1 MIDLFIVGAGGWGR
15 EVLNQLRGDAAHEKD
30 WRVAGFLDSRPD
42 ALAGFDVG
50 LLIVGDPLT
59 HQPQPNQEFI
69 CALGDPAR
77 RRHYA
82 AALLARGARFMNIRG
97 ESHLPPALSM
107 GQGNFFTRMLQI
119 SPDARIGSFCNINT
133 LSVISHDVVLG
144 DYVQIGAMVFIG
156 GGARIGSM
164 VTVHPHATILPGIT
178 IGDGAIIGAG
188 SVVVKNVPADT
199 TVFGNPARA
208 IFQASTPATG
218 A

>member
-15 EVLNQLRGDAAHEKD
+15 EVLNQLRGDAAHEKE
-30 WRVAGFLDSRPD
+30 WRVAGFLDGRPH
-42 ALAGFDVG
+42 ALNGFEVG
-50 LLIVGDPLT
+50 LPIVGDPLT
-59 HQPQPNQEFI
+59 HRPLPNQQFV
-69 CALGDPAR
+69 CALGDPAQR
-77 RRHYA
+77 RRYA
-82 AALLARGARFMNIRG
+82 APLLEKGGYFMNIRG
-97 ESHLPPALSM
+97 EANIPPVLAM

-133 LSVISHDVVLG
+133 LTVVSHDVVLG

-164 VTVHPHATILPGIT
+164 ATIHPHATILPGIT
-178 IGDGAIIGAG
+178 IGDGATVGAG
-188 SVVVKNVPADT
+188 SVVVKNVPAGT

-208 IFQASTPATG
+208 IFQASMPETG